1 MTTHS
6 TLGTI
11 ASAPVIRTALPGPRA
26 KAIIDRDHTVVSP
39 SYTRGYP
46 LVMARGSGAMVEDVD
61 GNVFLD
67 CAAGIAVNSTGHSH
81 PEVVRAITDQA
92 QKFLHMSGTDFYYE
106 PQVQLAEELAHVV
119 PIRGGVRSFFGNSG
133 TEAVEACLK
142 LSRYTTGR
150 TNVIAF
156 LGGFHGRSL
165 GSLSLTASKALQ
177 RRGFGPML
185 PGVYH
190 APYADC
196 YRCPVGLKA
205 ESCQAECLRY
215 LEDQIFVHLVSPDEV
230 AAIIVE
236 PIQGEGGYIVA
247 PDQFLQRLR
256 QITSAHGML
265 LVADEVQS
273 GMGRSGKMFAIEYS
287 GVEPDMV
294 AIAKGVASG
303 MPLGVAAARSDLMAW
318 PPGAHASTFGGNP
331 VSCAAA
337 LATLKLLKERLVANA
352 ADAGGYLM
360 DGLKGLMAKHRLI
373 GDVRGRG
380 LMIGVELVR
389 DRTTKGRAIEERDAV
404 VNEAFSRGL
413 LLLGA
418 GKNAIR
424 FSPPLVITREQAD
437 IAVQIFDESLSAVER
452 SRRPGISGP
461 ISDGA

>member
-1 MTTHS
+1 MNV
-6 TLGTI
+6 
-11 ASAPVIRTALPGPRA
+11 PDIRTPLPGP
-26 KAIIDRDHTVVSP
+26 KAQALIERDKAVVSP

-46 LVMARGSGAMVEDVD
+46 LVIERGSGAAVEDVD

-81 PEVVRAITDQA
+81 PDVVQAIRDQA
-92 QKFLHMSGTDFYYE
+92 GKFLHMSGTDFYYE
-106 PQVQLAEELAHVV
+106 PQVRLAEELAAIV

-142 LSRYTTGR
+142 LSRYATGR
-150 TNVIAF
+150 DNVIAF
-156 LGGFHGRSL
+156 LGAFHGRTM
-165 GSLSLTASKALQ
+165 GSLSLTASKAIQ
-177 RRGFGPML
+177 RRGFGPL
-185 PGVYH
+185 VPGVYH

-196 YRCPVGLKA
+196 YRCPIGLKP
-205 ESCQAECLRY
+205 ESCAAECLDFIDHQ
-215 LEDQIFVHLVSPDEV
+215 LFMHLVSPDEV
-230 AAIIVE
+230 AAIVVE

-256 QITSAHGML
+256 ELTRRHGIL
-265 LVADEVQS
+265 LVVDEVQS
-273 GMGRSGKMFAIEYS
+273 GMGRSGKMFAIEFA

-294 AIAKGVASG
+294 AIAKGIASG
-303 MPLGVAAARSDLMAW
+303 LPLGVASARAGLMAW

-337 LATLKLLKERLVANA
+337 LATIKLLRTQLMANA
-352 ADAGGYLM
+352 ADVGGHLLA
-360 DGLKGLMAKHRLI
+360 GLKSLADTHPLI

-389 DRTTKGRAIEERDAV
+389 DRQTKERATDERDAIV
-404 VNEAFSRGL
+404 MAAFRRGL

-424 FSPPLVITREQAD
+424 FSPPLVLTREQAET
-437 IAVQIFDESLSAVER
+437 AVRMFDEALTEVER
-452 SRRPGISGP
+452 SRR
-461 ISDGA
+461 